1 VNLKHAML
9 FTNKSSYMN
18 KNEHV
23 NLTRENINQ
32 VIVSLTEIDT
42 KIADLHHISAKD
54 FLSFNELLKEYHQKA
69 RQVTKVSN
77 DLFDFFCNLDRFP
90 MVENA
95 QSLHQLSNLRINN
108 IRQVALQVSDS
119 IKKTQE
125 DVTQLFVPFN
135 NFRQNLMT
143 LKFLFTNVKLTQWIS
158 DPVRAEE
165 ISELTDRITS
175 HIQNTK
181 DELPVLDHDIQYLSK
196 QMGVLFEH
204 IQTLLNEVFPEIEN
218 QAAALGKNLGAI
230 HELKNRAVEDSRK
243 IEQLSQRCFKNLDNV
258 ITNLQYH
265 DIIRQK
271 MEHIQITH
279 KTIIDDLSSVEDNGQ
294 YEKNSQTYIKQIP
307 EVAEIQ
313 AAQLM
318 FTNKEYQNA
327 IETITQKLLET
338 GNDLNSISE
347 ICNTKIT
354 NISRIE
360 GLVGQLWE
368 NSVQLH
374 KLFHRMSDLAVKL
387 TSCCAYYQ
395 DKIEE
400 QVNKKQELQ
409 EIEEKLTILSE
420 KIKHMKRAERVQIDI
435 FSKQIDPLLSDI
447 HNSRIRME
455 NLIPDAKHS
464 TLRAQLLTLTENIAV
479 ATIGVKQPS
488 ESLKSEMNDKLTLI
502 KEIVTHTENIDA
514 TGLMR
519 SIERV
524 AYYDVFDREVEKII
538 DALNKIYIMLVPFND
553 ATKTPKDLLT
563 NMEALYT
570 MQTQRDLHT
579 TKKPEDESAENES
592 DIELF

>member
-1 VNLKHAML
+1 ME
-9 FTNKSSYMN
+9 

-32 VIVSLTEIDT
+32 VIAALTEIDT
-42 KIADLHHISAKD
+42 KIADLHQISARD
-54 FLSFNELLKEYHQKA
+54 FLGFNELLKEYHQKTK
-69 RQVTKVSN
+69 QVTKIAT
-77 DLFDFFCNLDRFP
+77 DLFDFFCNLDRFQL
-90 MVENA
+90 VDNA
-95 QSLHQLSNLRINN
+95 QNLHQMSVMRIGN
-108 IRQVALQVSDS
+108 IRQIALQVSDS
-119 IKKTQE
+119 VKKTQE
-125 DVTQLFVPFN
+125 DITQLFVPFN

-158 DPVRAEE
+158 DPIRATE
-165 ISELTDRITS
+165 IGGLVDQITS

-181 DELPVLDHDIQYLSK
+181 NGLPVLEYDIQYLSK
-196 QMGVLFEH
+196 QMGILFEH

-218 QAAALGKNLGAI
+218 QTTVLGKNLTSI
-230 HELKNRAVEDSRK
+230 QELKNRAVEDSRR
-243 IEQLSQRCFKNLDNV
+243 IEQLSQRCFKNLDSV

-279 KTIIDDLSSVEDNGQ
+279 KSIINDLSAVEDNEQ
-294 YEKNSQTYIKQIP
+294 YEKNSQAYIKQIP
-307 EVAEIQ
+307 EVAETQ

-347 ICNTKIT
+347 LCNNKIT
-354 NISRIE
+354 NIAKIE
-360 GLVGQLWE
+360 TLVAQLSD
-368 NSVQLH
+368 NSVQSH

-387 TSCCAYYQ
+387 TTCCAYYQ

-400 QVNKKQELQ
+400 QVSKKTELQ
-409 EIEEKLTILSE
+409 KIEEKLTILSE
-420 KIKHMKRAERVQIDI
+420 KIKQMKRAERVQIDI

-455 NLIPDAKHS
+455 NLIPDARHS

-479 ATIGVKQPS
+479 ATIGIKQPS
-488 ESLKSEMNDKLTLI
+488 ESLRLEMNDKLRSV
-502 KEIVTHTENIDA
+502 KEVVSNTENIDA
-514 TGLMR
+514 PGLIR

-524 AYYDVFDREVEKII
+524 AYYDIFDREVEKII
-538 DALNKIYIMLVPFND
+538 EALNKIYMMLVPYND
-553 ATKTPKDLLT
+553 ATKTPKDLLA

-579 TKKPEDESAENES
+579 AKKSDEQGSEDES
-592 DIELF
+592 DVELF